1 MPLERIC
8 QNEANLD
15 DEKIS
20 QLTFQKKTMFA
31 EEKFISGDEY
41 SFLSLELKLKSDDIT
56 KWEEYDKIKLLSD
69 LFNVT
74 KETKSSRINLTV
86 VVKLSNSISF
96 ENRVLTLIKQPEKNI
111 YRYINTYTKKPIPF
125 LFGIF

>member
-20 QLTFQKKTMFA
+20 QLTFQKKAMFA

-56 KWEEYDKIKLLSD
+56 K
-69 LFNVT
+69 
-74 KETKSSRINLTV
+74 
-86 VVKLSNSISF
+86 
-96 ENRVLTLIKQPEKNI
+96 
-111 YRYINTYTKKPIPF
+111 
-125 LFGIF
+125 